1 MTELIYKDDVY
12 AIVDAAIEVYRVL
25 GQGFFEPDYQEAL
38 EIESNICALPF
49 ESQKVLQ
56 IHYKE

>member
-1 MTELIYKDDVY
+1 LAKVLVY